1 MSEPVKR
8 GRWVGGAATRDGGMT
23 TGRGPR
29 GPATHRPH
37 DRVRERER
45 EGRERERERERDRG
59 EAGPRTGCM
68 IAAGSK
74 YSTVWW

>member
-45 EGRERERERERDRG
+45 EEGERGGRQG
-59 EAGPRTGCM
+59 TQGHSP
-68 IAAGSK
+68 AA
-74 YSTVWW
+74 